1 MKFGL
6 ALSLMAGSAAAFN
19 SPSFVARNTALN
31 SAVSEEVYTF
41 AKSEEIFEEAKT
53 VSLIE
58 VDYFSCF
65 IDGPPK
71 ITLV

>member
-6 ALSLMAGSAAAFN
+6 ALSLLTGSAAAFS
-19 SPSFVARNTALN
+19 SPTFMARNTALN

-53 VSLIE
+53 VSFYELN
-58 VDYFSCF
+58 V
-65 IDGPPK
+65 
-71 ITLV
+71 L